1 MRLLRI
7 SAICNPAIS
16 MLLCLVVSASS
27 QARQEPIQE
36 DEEHRNGPGRYALI
50 VGIDNYRSSKIR
62 ILHGCKN
69 DVKALKSVL
78 VGRYHFPERNVHVL
92 IDSQATYEKL
102 VDEFKSFLIGNSR
115 PGDIVVFHFS
125 GHGSR
130 SPDPKSPSGFAETI
144 VPYDSRD
151 QKNLDITSQALS
163 SLLRELARRT
173 KNVTVILDSCNSGRM
188 VTTRGTQATT
198 EVRSIPAAT
207 SPAPPPPFPS
217 QEVRGV
223 DAGKSQF
230 SPFDDSYVL
239 LAAALAKESAQEYPV
254 GDERYGAMSYFL
266 TQELQRANSE
276 ATYRDVMD
284 AVQVEVSERVSDQ
297 TPQLVGPNQD
307 HALFGTQIKD
317 LSSSFLV
324 VSSTEPKGQVKLP
337 YAGAPHGVTPGST
350 YDVYNKNT
358 VNFGPP
364 SKPIARVE
372 IIDVKPGSSEAKIVS
387 GGTIPDY
394 SHAVLHELK
403 LGERKLRV
411 TIQKEPRSKALD
423 SIAATL
429 RRLSQIKLT
438 DQPETASLEVSESNG
453 NVLLTTPD
461 GTSLG
466 KALPSTD
473 AAIDREIGQQILK
486 WVNWFSLLSAV
497 NTGSSLDV
505 RLSVA
510 HEGSTTGSRG
520 AGALTQIG
528 KAESTFY
535 EGDPALITITNN
547 SERTLYITV
556 LVLSSDRTI
565 SVLLPERAEEG
576 AAVELKPGGSISP
589 RVPPKAFLPPCLAA
603 TEDSFKVIATSNPVD
618 LRPLEQSKGVCDDS
632 ASRSPED
639 FNDLMNAPSVI
650 TRGFGDDPGEWTT
663 VRKVVEVRRRLN

>member
-1 MRLLRI
+1 
-7 SAICNPAIS
+7 
-16 MLLCLVVSASS
+16 
-27 QARQEPIQE
+27 
-36 DEEHRNGPGRYALI
+36 
-50 VGIDNYRSSKIR
+50 
-62 ILHGCKN
+62 
-69 DVKALKSVL
+69 
-78 VGRYHFPERNVHVL
+78 
-92 IDSQATYEKL
+92 
-102 VDEFKSFLIGNSR
+102 
-115 PGDIVVFHFS
+115 
-125 GHGSR
+125 
-130 SPDPKSPSGFAETI
+130 
-144 VPYDSRD
+144 
-151 QKNLDITSQALS
+151 
-163 SLLRELARRT
+163 
-173 KNVTVILDSCNSGRM
+173 
-188 VTTRGTQATT
+188 
-198 EVRSIPAAT
+198 
-207 SPAPPPPFPS
+207 
-217 QEVRGV
+217 V